1 MKPVDY
7 VILGM
12 LLCICASV
20 ATGIQSLARL
30 DERLHDLVT
39 NRSHEPM
46 QRLEQDVTREDG
58 SITRVITTRLEGESV
73 ADFLARHDEIVSAL
87 KGGG

>member
-12 LLCICASV
+12 LLGICASV
-20 ATGIQSLARL
+20 STGIRSLASL
-30 DERLHDLVT
+30 DARIHELVT
-39 NRSHEPM
+39 HRSHEPM
-46 QRLEQDVTREDG
+46 QRLEQDVTRQDG
-58 SITRVITTRLEGESV
+58 SITRVITTRIEGESV